1 MGQSLSLEKSLQAY
15 RVLAAP
21 AKLSWKQHY
30 ADEEFSSPD
39 RLLCDD
45 YERNQ
50 FANRLRE
57 CPVTICDTIT
67 AREGRA
73 CTLEDLVQ
81 LLNDPSNKGIAKAH
95 RKVIYSTSN
104 GVRPIGKKAFEL
116 WNGFQVIDMDIKD
129 AAMASKLKQHIFKS
143 LYKCNWFLGVTLS
156 ASGQGI
162 HVYTKIAV
170 PEEDNVE
177 KRKLLYLTNFR
188 HKYSFV
194 YIVCKGAMEEL
205 EFTKEDLLKWM
216 DLSMFKPQQ
225 GAFIGYD
232 EHPLINTHFFED
244 FIYICFDNVEE
255 IGHPEVDWVTYPDLR
270 EVFRRWEWFEDNE
283 GDQPE
288 VNVVDSSDEN
298 LNIINK
304 VHYKHHERWKLA
316 NTLVRLYGLSKGSKY
331 LRAICSNAVPDK
343 ELQADCITAARHN
356 KDIDVWAVNRLNSMH
371 GFKIKLD
378 IQDQG
383 IDESDLMTAMD
394 RADNPNSIVKS
405 KYYYEFHI
413 NRHQYLGHILDDI
426 ISRVGRITLIEAGPG
441 LGKTEMVKQLV
452 AQGKKVM
459 MIMPFTSTI
468 KSKVEEQE
476 GWYYSYGTRAPKLG
490 VEHGLALTI
499 DKFSRL
505 NMMDIKAAGF
515 DYIFLDESHL
525 LFMSEYRPVMP
536 KVIDMIRNT
545 EVPIILMSGTPT
557 GELVFFQDIVHIHV
571 IKEETRRKELRIHM
585 VNDTSTLMYHM
596 CRAMA
601 KDIAAGRRILFPS
614 NEGTMFS
621 RRVEAGITYFL
632 QQEHAI
638 FEPIVF
644 HYYKRSQVG
653 EKFMDEVNFNKTI
666 KDTNVLMCT
675 TYLSV
680 GVDILDK
687 YNFSI
692 YFGDLCTAAE
702 CDQWCNRLRNNDLY
716 VKLYVAKNDAD
727 GNPRFINR
735 FKPMNF
741 KLDEEE
747 LKDMHSILR
756 ICNGALERNPVS
768 SKYNSLVASIVH
780 NNSYVVYNPI
790 DCKYYIDEIAY
801 KVVMFERKYRDY
813 AQQLPV
819 FMKGMQAYGY
829 EVSACD
835 LGEFQVQ
842 GAEIFKDLKNMV
854 KMANDEQIQL
864 NTKHIEEL
872 LQLMSSDRLDIYKD
886 VLGGKLSVVQGR
898 EWKED
903 ILNGVVTVKNAEVF
917 EKVVPIFLS
926 LTKMFDVSDV
936 KDIFEYCRR
945 SSGAFNFAAL
955 NRFRALVNIID
966 AQKNDRLDLPIE
978 EFMNRAYEFSDKE
991 KCNKSELQH
1000 FLVNYAT
1007 EYAQKESTVQIIIEN
1022 AQLTMKRLVDAF
1034 TKLFKCLVKCSRPD
1048 KEGNLTMERVEILWQ
1063 TREEKSKDPSK
1074 NVYILSDFLD
1084 AMVEIERRD
1093 QSLLNQEETQK

>member
-1 MGQSLSLEKSLQAY
+1 MSQNISLEKSLQAY

-39 RLLCDD
+39 RLLCDE
-45 YERNQ
+45 YEQNQ
-50 FANRLRE
+50 FSNRLKE
-57 CPVTICDTIT
+57 CSITICDSIT
-67 AREGRA
+67 AREGSA
-73 CTLEDLVQ
+73 CTLIDLVD
-81 LLNDPSNKGIAKAH
+81 LLNSPSNKNITKSK
-95 RKVIYSTSN
+95 RKVLYSTSN
-104 GVRPIGKKAFEL
+104 GIRPIGKKAFEL
-116 WNGFQVIDMDIKD
+116 WNGFQVIDMDIKN
-129 AAMASKLKQHIFKS
+129 AEMAQQLKAHIFNS

-156 ASGQGI
+156 ASGQGLHI
-162 HVYTKIAV
+162 YTKIAI
-170 PEEDNVE
+170 PDQEYDLNK
-177 KRKLLYLTNFR
+177 KRLLFLTNFR
-188 HKYSFV
+188 HKYSFI
-194 YIVCKGAMEEL
+194 YIACINAMEAL
-205 EFTKEDLLKWM
+205 GFTKDDLLKWM

-244 FIYICFDNVEE
+244 FIYICFDNIEE
-255 IGHPEVDWVTYPDLR
+255 IGHPEIDWVTYPDLR
-270 EVFRRWEWFEDNE
+270 EVFRRWEWFEDDE
-283 GDQPE
+283 GDAPE
-288 VNVVDSSDEN
+288 VNIIDSDDT
-298 LNIINK
+298 NINIHNK
-304 VHYKHHERWKLA
+304 IHYKHHERWKLA
-316 NTLVRLYGLSKGSKY
+316 NTLVKLYGLQKGSQY
-331 LRAICSNAVPDK
+331 LRAICSNVVPDK

-356 KDIDVWAVNRLNSMH
+356 KDIDIWAVNRLNTSH

-378 IQDQG
+378 IQDQS
-383 IDESDLMTAMD
+383 IDESDLLSAMD
-394 RADNPNSIVKS
+394 RAENPNSIVRS
-405 KYYYEFHI
+405 NHYYKFDI
-413 NRHQYLGHILDDI
+413 NRNQYLGDILDDI
-426 ISRVGRITLIEAGPG
+426 MDCVGRVTLIEAGPG

-452 AQGKKVM
+452 SRGKKVM

-468 KSKVEEQE
+468 KSKVEEQV
-476 GWYYSYGTRAPKLG
+476 GWYYSYGTRAPKLD

-571 IKEETRRKELRIHM
+571 IKEETRQKKLKIHI

-601 KDIAAGRRILFPS
+601 DDIAKGRRILFPS
-614 NEGTMFS
+614 NEGMLFS
-621 RRVEAGITYFL
+621 KKIEAGITYFL
-632 QQEHAI
+632 QQEHAM
-638 FEPIVF
+638 FEPIIL

-653 EKFMDEVNFNKTI
+653 ELFMDEVNFNKTI
-666 KDTNVLMCT
+666 NDTNVLMCT

-702 CDQWCNRLRNNDLY
+702 CDQWCNRLRNNDLF

-727 GNPRFINR
+727 GNPRFINK

-741 KLDEEE
+741 RLDEEE

-756 ICNGALERNPVS
+756 ICNNALERNPAAP
-768 SKYNSLVASIVH
+768 KYNSIVASIVH
-780 NNSYVVYNPI
+780 NNNYIVYNPI

-801 KVVMFERKYRDY
+801 KTVMFERKYRDY

-829 EVSACD
+829 EVSAVD
-835 LGEFQVQ
+835 LGEFSVQ
-842 GAEIFKDLKNMV
+842 GAEVFSDLKNMV
-854 KMANDEQIQL
+854 KLANDEQIKF
-864 NTKHIEEL
+864 NTTHIEEL
-872 LQLMSSDRLDIYKD
+872 LELMTLDRLSIYKD
-886 VLGGKLSVVQGR
+886 VLGGKLSVVQGK

-903 ILNGVVTVKNAEVF
+903 LTNGVVTVKDAEIF
-917 EKVVPIFLS
+917 TKVVPIFLS
-926 LTKMFDVSDV
+926 LNKTFDISDV
-936 KDIFEYCRR
+936 REIFEYCRKAN
-945 SSGAFNFAAL
+945 GAFNFAAL
-955 NRFRALVNIID
+955 NRFRALVNIIN
-966 AQKNDRLDLPIE
+966 AQKNERLDLPIE
-978 EFMNRAYEFSDKE
+978 QFMQQAYEFSDLGTCHKD
-991 KCNKSELQH
+991 ELKN
-1000 FLVNYAT
+1000 FIINFATSYAR
-1007 EYAQKESTVQIIIEN
+1007 QESTIQILIET

-1034 TKLFKCLVKCSRPD
+1034 TGLFKCLVSCSRPD
-1048 KEGNLTMERVEILWQ
+1048 KSGMIKMERVEILWK
-1063 TREEKSKDPSK
+1063 TREQKYKDPSQ
-1074 NVYILSDFLD
+1074 NIYILNDFLD
-1084 AMVEIERRD
+1084 AIVEVEQADIT
-1093 QSLLNQEETQK
+1093 L

>member
-1 MGQSLSLEKSLQAY
+1 MSQNISLEKSLQAY

-21 AKLSWKQHY
+21 AKMSWKQHY

-39 RLLCDD
+39 RLLCDE
-45 YERNQ
+45 YEQKQ
-50 FANRLRE
+50 FAKRLEE
-57 CPVTICDTIT
+57 CPITICDSIT
-67 AREGRA
+67 AREGA
-73 CTLEDLVQ
+73 SCTLVDLVN
-81 LLNDPSNKGIAKAH
+81 LLNSPENKGIAKAR
-95 RKVIYSTSN
+95 RKVLYSTSD
-104 GVRPIGKKAFEL
+104 GTRPIGKHAFEL

-129 AAMASKLKQHIFKS
+129 ADMAQKLKSHIFKS

-156 ASGQGI
+156 ASGQGL

-170 PEEDNVE
+170 PEEDDI
-177 KRKLLYLTNFR
+177 KKKQLMFLTNFR

-194 YIVCKGAMEEL
+194 YIACTSAMESL
-205 EFTKEDLLKWM
+205 GFTKEDLLKWM
-216 DLSMFKPQQ
+216 DLAMFKPQQ

-270 EVFRRWEWFEDNE
+270 EVFRRWEWFEDDE

-288 VNVVDSSDEN
+288 VNIVDAGDT
-298 LNIINK
+298 NINIHNK

-316 NTLVRLYGLSKGSKY
+316 NTLVKLYGLQKGSQY
-331 LRAICSNAVPDK
+331 LRAICSNVVPDK
-343 ELQADCITAARHN
+343 ELQADCVTAARHN
-356 KDIDVWAVNRLNSMH
+356 KDIDIWAVNRLNSSH

-383 IDESDLMTAMD
+383 IEESDLMTAMD
-394 RADNPNSIVKS
+394 RADNPNSIIKS
-405 KYYYEFHI
+405 NHYYRFDI
-413 NRHQYLGHILDDI
+413 NRHQYLGNILDEI
-426 ISRVGRITLIEAGPG
+426 MNCVGRVTLIEAGPG

-452 AQGKKVM
+452 SQGKKVM

-476 GWYYSYGTRAPKLG
+476 GWYYSYGTRNPKLD

-505 NMMDIKAAGF
+505 NLMDIKAAGF

-557 GELVFFQDIVHIHV
+557 GELVFFRDIVHIHV
-571 IKEETRRKELRIHM
+571 VKEETRKKELRIHM

-601 KDIAAGRRILFPS
+601 NDIAVGRRILFPS
-614 NEGTMFS
+614 NEGMLFS
-621 RRVEAGITYFL
+621 KKVEAGITYFL
-632 QQEHAI
+632 QQEHAM
-638 FEPIVF
+638 FDPIVF

-653 EKFMDEVNFNKTI
+653 ELFMDEVNFNKTI

-680 GVDILDK
+680 GVDILDR

-727 GNPRFINR
+727 GNPRFINK

-756 ICNGALERNPVS
+756 ICNGALERNPIA

-780 NNSYVVYNPI
+780 NSSYVRYNPV

-801 KVVMFERKYRDY
+801 KTVMFERKYRDY

-835 LGEFQVQ
+835 LGEFTVQ
-842 GAEIFKDLKNMV
+842 GAEIFRDLKNMV

-864 NTKHIEEL
+864 NTHHIEEL
-872 LQLMSSDRLDIYKD
+872 LELMTADRLDIYKD
-886 VLGGKLSVVQGR
+886 VIGGKLSVIQGK

-903 ILNGVVTVKNAEVF
+903 LTNCIVTVKNAEVF

-926 LTKMFDVSDV
+926 LTKMFDVPDV
-936 KDIFEYCRR
+936 KEIFEYCRKGN
-945 SSGAFNFAAL
+945 GAFNFAAL
-955 NRFRALVNIID
+955 NRFRALVNLLN
-966 AQKNDRLDLPIE
+966 AKENERLDLPIE
-978 EFMNRAYEFSDKE
+978 EFMQQAYEFSDLGECHKD
-991 KCNKSELQH
+991 ELKQ
-1000 FLVNYAT
+1000 FILDFSTSYAR
-1007 EYAQKESTVQIIIEN
+1007 KESTVQILIER
-1022 AQLTMKRLVDAF
+1022 AELTMKRLVDAF
-1034 TKLFKCLVKCSRPD
+1034 TGLFKCLVNCSRPN
-1048 KEGNLTMERVEILWQ
+1048 KEGKITMERVEILWQ
-1063 TREEKSKDPSK
+1063 TREQKYKDPSH
-1074 NVYILSDFLD
+1074 NIYILSDFLD
-1084 AMVEIERRD
+1084 AMVEVEQADIT
-1093 QSLLNQEETQK
+1093 LLDKEEQL

>member
-1 MGQSLSLEKSLQAY
+1 MVQTISLEKSLQAY

-39 RLLCDD
+39 RLLCD
-45 YERNQ
+45 EFEQKQ
-50 FANRLRE
+50 FSNRLKE
-57 CPVTICDTIT
+57 CSITICDSIT
-67 AREGRA
+67 AREGTA
-73 CTLEDLVQ
+73 CTLVDLVD
-81 LLNDPSNKGIAKAH
+81 LLNSPANKGITKAK
-95 RKVIYSTSN
+95 RKVLYSTSD
-104 GVRPIGKKAFEL
+104 GTRPIGKHAFEL

-129 AAMASKLKQHIFKS
+129 AEMAQKLKSHIFNS

-156 ASGQGI
+156 ASGQGL

-170 PEEDNVE
+170 PDQEDDF
-177 KRKLLYLTNFR
+177 KKKQLLFLTNFR

-194 YIVCKGAMEEL
+194 YIACTSAMETL
-205 EFTKEDLLKWM
+205 GFTKEDLLKWM

-255 IGHPEVDWVTYPDLR
+255 IGHPEIDWVTYPDLR
-270 EVFRRWEWFEDNE
+270 EVFRRWEWFEDDE
-283 GDQPE
+283 GDTPE
-288 VNVVDSSDEN
+288 VNVLDSGEA
-298 LNIINK
+298 NINIHNK
-304 VHYKHHERWKLA
+304 IHYKHHERWKLA
-316 NTLVRLYGLSKGSKY
+316 NTLVKLYGLQKGSQY
-331 LRAICSNAVPDK
+331 LRAICSNVVPDK

-356 KDIDVWAVNRLNSMH
+356 KDIDIWAVNRLNSSH

-378 IQDQG
+378 IQDQS
-383 IDESDLMTAMD
+383 IEESDLMLAMD
-394 RADNPNSIVKS
+394 RAENPNSIIKS
-405 KYYYEFHI
+405 NHYYRFDI
-413 NRHQYLGHILDDI
+413 NRHQYLGNILDDI
-426 ISRVGRITLIEAGPG
+426 MNCVGRVTLIEAGPG

-452 AQGKKVM
+452 SQGKKVM

-476 GWYYSYGTRAPKLG
+476 GWYYSYGTRNPKLD

-557 GELVFFQDIVHIHV
+557 GELVFFRDIVHIHV
-571 IKEETRRKELRIHM
+571 VKEETRKKELRIHM
-585 VNDTSTLMYHM
+585 VNDASTLMYHM

-601 KDIAAGRRILFPS
+601 NDIANGRRILFPS
-614 NEGTMFS
+614 NEGMLFS
-621 RRVEAGITYFL
+621 KKVEAGITYFL
-632 QQEHAI
+632 QQEHAM
-638 FEPIVF
+638 FDPIVF

-653 EKFMDEVNFNKTI
+653 ELFMDEVNFNKTI

-687 YNFSI
+687 FNFSI

-702 CDQWCNRLRNNDLY
+702 CDQWCNRLRNNDLF

-727 GNPRFINR
+727 GNPRFINK

-756 ICNGALERNPVS
+756 ICNSALERNPIA

-780 NNSYVVYNPI
+780 NNSYVRYNPI
-790 DCKYYIDEIAY
+790 ECKYYIDEIAY
-801 KVVMFERKYRDY
+801 KTVMFERKYRDY

-829 EVSACD
+829 EVSAVD
-835 LGEFQVQ
+835 LGEFSVQ

-864 NTKHIEEL
+864 NTQHIEEL
-872 LQLMSSDRLDIYKD
+872 LELMTSDKLDIYKD
-886 VLGGKLSVVQGR
+886 VVGGKLSIVQGR

-903 ILNGVVTVKNAEVF
+903 LTKGVVTVKNAEVF

-926 LTKMFDVSDV
+926 LTKMFDVPDV
-936 KDIFEYCRR
+936 KEIFEYCRKAN
-945 SSGAFNFAAL
+945 GAFNFAAL
-955 NRFRALVNIID
+955 NRFRALINLIN
-966 AQKNDRLDLPIE
+966 AKENERLDLPIE
-978 EFMNRAYEFSDKE
+978 EFMQKAYDFSDLG
-991 KCNKSELQH
+991 KCHKDELKQ
-1000 FLVNYAT
+1000 FIIDFATSYARR
-1007 EYAQKESTVQIIIEN
+1007 ESTVQILIEN
-1022 AQLTMKRLVDAF
+1022 AQLTMKRLVDTF
-1034 TKLFKCLVKCSRPD
+1034 TGLFKCLVNCSRPD
-1048 KEGNLTMERVEILWQ
+1048 KEGNIEMERVEILWQ
-1063 TREEKSKDPSK
+1063 TREQKYKDPSK
-1074 NVYILSDFLD
+1074 NIYILNDFLD
-1084 AMVEIERRD
+1084 AMVEIE
-1093 QSLLNQEETQK
+1093 QINVEL